1 MGIFGFGKKK
11 QSSAPQPVQK
21 PEPVPTNFP
30 SNQEYIVV
38 NGIWQ
43 VNPNYDP
50 DAPKAKPATFDNGVY
65 TEPVE
70 KFLERNDDA
79 KLFKLTGKAEEYALP
94 QVGNRCKI
102 EYDDE
107 KEKYAVLCGDFVIGY
122 LPSSAVSYAEKL
134 GTDPNCMVS
143 IISDIDYDMEKDRD
157 IISVYVAG

>member
-1 MGIFGFGKKK
+1 MGLFGFGKKK
-11 QSSAPQPVQK
+11 QEPAPEVKK
-21 PEPVPTNFP
+21 PEPAPANYP
-30 SNQEYIVV
+30 RNQELICV

-50 DAPKAKPATFDNGVY
+50 DAPKAKSATVDNGVY

-70 KFLERNDDA
+70 KFLARNDDA
-79 KLFKLTGKAEEYALP
+79 KLFKLTGKVEDYAMP

-107 KEKYAVLCGDFVIGY
+107 KEKYAVLCGGFGIGY

-134 GTDPNCMVS
+134 GTDPDTMVS
-143 IISDIDYDMEKDRD
+143 IIADIDYDVEKDRD
-157 IISVYVAG
+157 IISIYIAE